1 MIDGK
6 AVATEYE
13 GRLLCAQADL
23 LPGNYDLQ
31 RQ

>member
-6 AVATEYE
+6 AVETEYE
-13 GRLLCAQADL
+13 GRLLCAEADL
-23 LPGNYDLQ
+23 PAGSYVLQ